1 MLNADLIA
9 KGMLPNADWLALIT
23 PLQIINFGHQLVIGI
38 DQPSL

>member
-9 KGMLPNADWLALIT
+9 KRMLLNADGLALIT
-23 PLQIINFGHQLVIGI
+23 ALQIIDFGDQLVIGI

>member
-23 PLQIINFGHQLVIGI
+23 PLQIINLRYQLVIGI